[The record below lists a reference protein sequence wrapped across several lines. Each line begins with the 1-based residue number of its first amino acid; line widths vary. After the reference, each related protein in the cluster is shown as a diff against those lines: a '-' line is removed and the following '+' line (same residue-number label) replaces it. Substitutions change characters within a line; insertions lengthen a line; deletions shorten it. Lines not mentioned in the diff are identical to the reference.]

1 MSKKP
6 EIPEFDITKYECANT
21 LSLSEWYQQ
30 IGLRRSA
37 NYLIGVYKGTRSER
51 SGEIGEHP
59 LFRRPTEK
67 LCRESLARLIGQ
79 GVVGDLSPYESHVRF
94 SFDPTYTMTVRPLS
108 CDSVCAMASH
118 LGHIEE
124 IHSNLDSLEK
134 AKEEVWQGLSGD
146 QLTEAQL
153 VELGRNVREAS
164 DRSEDAKA
172 KAAPVLANPYDRFM
186 SETGKKSPTGFFHI
200 AVHLLATNEQIV
212 SDFQRWLR
220 ETRQA
225 YGVPAPKK
233 NFSKSVLHRWVEHRL
248 LPYLDLHLLH
258 TFLGDEFP
266 AVKAADMIFPD
277 MRGTVGED
285 KIRKTVK
292 PQALELI
299 SDEMMLALQAE
310 TGMAPPR

>member
-1 MSKKP
+1 MSNKP
-6 EIPEFDITKYECANT
+6 EIPEFDITKYERANK

-30 IGLRRSA
+30 IGLRRST
-37 NYLIGVYKGTRSER
+37 NYLIGIYKGTRSER
-51 SGEIGEHP
+51 SGEIGERP
-59 LFRRPTEK
+59 LFGRPTEN
-67 LCRESLARLIGQ
+67 LCRESLSRLIGQ
-79 GVVGDLSPYESHVRF
+79 GIVEELSPYERHVRF
-94 SFDPTYTMTVRPLS
+94 SFDPTYTMTVRPVS

-124 IHSNLDSLEK
+124 LHNHLDSLDT
-134 AKEEVWQGLSGD
+134 AKEEVWQGVSVD
-146 QLTEAQL
+146 QLTASQL

-164 DRSEDAKA
+164 DRFEDAKS
-172 KAAPVLANPYDRFM
+172 KAAPMLAEPYDRFM
-186 SETGKKSPTGFFHI
+186 SEIGKKSPTGFFHV
-200 AVHLLATNEQIV
+200 AVHLLATNEQIM
-212 SDFQRWLR
+212 SDFQRWLE

-258 TFLGDEFP
+258 AFLGNDLP
-266 AVKAADMIFPD
+266 AVKAADMVFPD